1 MARSA
6 THHSTPTRDRADYAV
21 SREDLIMPGLAHRP
35 ANVAIATALTI
46 AGLVGLAPAQAA
58 ECTPGKT
65 KKIAFM
71 MKQQTA
77 FRYLH
82 ADMPFFKKT
91 VEAAGYEVIVQSA
104 ENDAQAQVGQAENVI
119 TQGVDAIVI
128 NPVDFNV
135 AAQIAEMANEAG
147 VPIASYNDLIT
158 GADQNAYIGRDARE
172 GGQIAAKAILAK
184 VPKGNYALIGGD
196 PGQTGATDMQA
207 GYHDVIDASVAKGDI
222 TIVMDQLAPG
232 WKTEPAQAFAEN
244 ALTQTDNKVHAFLV
258 SYDGESIGVMQA
270 VEGAGLPAGSI
281 PITGQDMELA
291 AMQAIVDGKMDGSV
305 WPAPDEMGIE
315 AGKVAIA
322 LAECKPV
329 EAAATIN
336 NGVRDMPWV
345 KTPIY
350 YVDQASIAD
359 FVCKHD
365 YWLPAD
371 EVYKNAPDKK
381 PICK

>member
-1 MARSA
+1 M
-6 THHSTPTRDRADYAV
+6 TRITGRRAA
-21 SREDLIMPGLAHRP
+21 LLMT
-35 ANVAIATALTI
+35 TALALTG
-46 AGLVGLAPAQAA
+46 ASGAALAQDA
-58 ECTPGKT
+58 CVPGT
-65 KKIAFM
+65 TGKIAFM

-82 ADMPFFKKT
+82 SDMPFFVKA
-91 VEAAGYEVIVQSA
+91 VEAAGYQVVVQSA
-104 ENDAQAQVGQAENVI
+104 ENDAQVQVGQAENVI

-135 AAQIAEMANEAG
+135 AAQIAEMANAAKI
-147 VPIASYNDLIT
+147 PIASYNDLIT

-207 GYHDVIDASVAKGDI
+207 GYHDIIDASVAKGDI
-222 TIVMDQLAPG
+222 VVVTDQLAPG

-244 ALTQTDNKVHAFLV
+244 ALTQTNNDVDAFLV

-270 VEGAGLPAGSI
+270 IEGAGLPAGSI
-281 PITGQDMELA
+281 PVTGEDMELA
-291 AMQAIVDGKMDGSV
+291 AMQAIVEGRMDGSV
-305 WPAPDEMGIE
+305 WPAPDEMGTA
-315 AGKVAIA
+315 AGEVAVA
-322 LAECKPV
+322 LAKCEKV
-329 EAAATIN
+329 EASAIIN

-350 YVDQASIAD
+350 YVDQSNIAE
-359 FVCKHD
+359 FVCSHD
-365 YWLPAD
+365 YWLPID
-371 EVYKNAPDKK
+371 DVYKNVPDKK
-381 PICK
+381 PVCK

>member
-1 MARSA
+1 MNTVRIANAR
-6 THHSTPTRDRADYAV
+6 
-21 SREDLIMPGLAHRP
+21 LAF
-35 ANVAIATALTI
+35 AGATALFAIGFTM
-46 AGLVGLAPAQAA
+46 PAHAA
-58 ECTPGKT
+58 DAAQCKPGAT
-65 KKIAFM
+65 KRIAFM

-91 VEAAGYEVIVQSA
+91 AEAAGYEVLVQSA
-104 ENDAQAQVGQAENVI
+104 ENDAQAQVSQAENII

-135 AAQIAEMANEAG
+135 AAQIAEMASTAHI
-147 VPIASYNDLIT
+147 PLASYNDLIT
-158 GADQNAYIGRDARE
+158 GADQVAYIGRDAKE
-172 GGQIAAKAILAK
+172 GGMIAAKAILAK

-207 GYHDVIDASVAKGDI
+207 GYHQIIDPSVKKGDI
-222 TIVMDQLAPG
+222 KIVMDQFAKG
-232 WKTEPAQAFAEN
+232 WKAEPAQAFAEN
-244 ALTQTDNKVHAFLV
+244 ALTQADNKVNAFLV
-258 SYDGESIGVMQA
+258 SYDGESLGVMQA
-270 VEGAGLPAGSI
+270 IEGAGLAAGSI
-281 PITGQDMELA
+281 PVTGQDMELA

-305 WPAPDEMGIE
+305 WPAPDEMGT
-315 AGKVAIA
+315 AAAKVAIA
-322 LAECKPV
+322 MAQCKPID
-329 EAAATIN
+329 AKDTIN

-365 YWLPAD
+365 YWLSAG
-371 EVYKNAPDKK
+371 EVYKNAPGKK
-381 PICK
+381 PTCK

>member
-1 MARSA
+1 M
-6 THHSTPTRDRADYAV
+6 TISTKRRLAIFAL
-21 SREDLIMPGLAHRP
+21 SSGLATLS
-35 ANVAIATALTI
+35 AGAAL
-46 AGLVGLAPAQAA
+46 AQDAA
-58 ECTPGKT
+58 CTPGTT

-82 ADMPFFKKT
+82 SDMPFFVKA
-91 VEAAGYEVIVQSA
+91 VEAEGYEVIVQSA
-104 ENDAQAQVGQAENVI
+104 ENDAQVQVGQAENVI

-135 AAQIAEMANEAG
+135 AAQIAEMANAAG

-158 GADQNAYIGRDARE
+158 GADQDAYIGRDARE

-196 PGQTGATDMQA
+196 PGQTGATDMQT
-207 GYHDVIDASVAKGDI
+207 GYHDIIDPSVAKGDI

-244 ALTQTDNKVHAFLV
+244 ALTQTNNDVDAFLV

-291 AMQAIVDGKMDGSV
+291 AMQAIVEGRMDGSV
-305 WPAPDEMGIE
+305 WPAPDEMGTA
-315 AGKVAIA
+315 AGKVAVA
-322 LAECKPV
+322 LAKCDKI
-329 EAAATIN
+329 EAGATID
-336 NGVRDMPWV
+336 NGVRQMPWV

-350 YVDQASIAD
+350 YVDQSNIAE
-359 FVCKHD
+359 FVCTHD

-371 EVYKNAPDKK
+371 EVYKNVPDKK
-381 PICK
+381 PVCK

>member
-1 MARSA
+1 MIGRKILSSSVATVALAAGFALSLSA
-6 THHSTPTRDRADYAV
+6 AW
-21 SREDLIMPGLAHRP
+21 
-35 ANVAIATALTI
+35 
-46 AGLVGLAPAQAA
+46 A
-58 ECTPGKT
+58 EGACTPGKT

-104 ENDAQAQVGQAENVI
+104 ENDAQVQVSQAENVI

-135 AAQIAEMANEAG
+135 AAQIADMANEAK

-158 GADQNAYIGRDARE
+158 GADQSAYIGRDARE
-172 GGQIAAKAILAK
+172 GGQIAARAILAK

-207 GYHDVIDASVAKGDI
+207 GYHDVIDASVTSGDI
-222 TIVMDQLAPG
+222 TVVMDQLAPG

-244 ALTQTDNKVHAFLV
+244 ALTQTDNQVHAFLV

-291 AMQAIVDGKMDGSV
+291 AMQAIVEGKMDGSV
-305 WPAPDEMGIE
+305 WPAPDEMGAE

-322 LAECKPV
+322 LANCEPV
-329 EAAATIN
+329 VAKDTIN

-350 YVDQASIAD
+350 YVDQSTIAD

-381 PICK
+381 PTCQ

>member
-1 MARSA
+1 MTLHTQRHATLLLSAAGLALLSA
-6 THHSTPTRDRADYAV
+6 TTAMAADA
-21 SREDLIMPGLAHRP
+21 
-35 ANVAIATALTI
+35 
-46 AGLVGLAPAQAA
+46 
-58 ECTPGKT
+58 CTPGTT

-82 ADMPFFKKT
+82 ADMPFFVKT
-91 VEAAGYEVIVQSA
+91 AEAAGYQVIVQSA
-104 ENDAQAQVGQAENVI
+104 ENDAQAQVSQAENVI

-135 AAQIAEMANEAG
+135 AAQIAEMATAAH
-147 VPIASYNDLIT
+147 VPLASYNDLIT
-158 GADQNAYIGRDARE
+158 GADQLAYIGRDARE
-172 GGQIAAKAILAK
+172 GGQIAAKAIIAK

-207 GYHDVIDASVAKGDI
+207 GYHDVIDEAIKKGDI
-222 TIVMDQLAPG
+222 TVVMDQLAPG

-244 ALTQTDNKVHAFLV
+244 ALTQTDNKVDAFLV
-258 SYDGESIGVMQA
+258 SYDGESIGVLQA
-270 VEGAGLPAGSI
+270 IEGAGLKAGSI
-281 PITGQDMELA
+281 PVTGQDMELA
-291 AMQAIVDGKMDGSV
+291 AMQAVVEGRMDGSV
-305 WPAPDEMGIE
+305 WPAPDEMGT
-315 AGKVAIA
+315 AAAKVAVAMAQCLPIDS
-322 LAECKPV
+322 KD
-329 EAAATIN
+329 TIN

-350 YVDQASIAD
+350 YVDQSAMAD
-359 FVCKHD
+359 FVCSHD

-371 EVYKNAPDKK
+371 DIYKNVPDKK

>member
-1 MARSA
+1 MCIAPRLLAFSLSLA
-6 THHSTPTRDRADYAV
+6 TSCVA
-21 SREDLIMPGLAHRP
+21 LGLAVP
-35 ANVAIATALTI
+35 
-46 AGLVGLAPAQAA
+46 AGLAA
-58 ECTPGKT
+58 DGQCTPGKT

-104 ENDAQAQVGQAENVI
+104 ENDAQVQVGQAENVI

-135 AAQIAEMANEAG
+135 AAQIADMANEAK

-207 GYHDVIDASVAKGDI
+207 GYHDVIDPSVAKGDI

-244 ALTQTDNKVHAFLV
+244 ALTQTDNQVHAFLV

-291 AMQAIVDGKMDGSV
+291 AMQAIVEGKMDGSV
-305 WPAPDEMGIE
+305 WPAPDEMGAE

-329 EAAATIN
+329 QAADTIN

-350 YVDQASIAD
+350 YVDQTSIAD
-359 FVCKHD
+359 FVCSHD
-365 YWLPAD
+365 YWLDID
-371 EVYKNAPDKK
+371 EVYKNVPDKK
-381 PICK
+381 PTCK

>member
-1 MARSA
+1 MNTVR
-6 THHSTPTRDRADYAV
+6 
-21 SREDLIMPGLAHRP
+21 IAHPRI
-35 ANVAIATALTI
+35 AFAGATALFAIGFTM
-46 AGLVGLAPAQAA
+46 PAHAA
-58 ECTPGKT
+58 DAAQCKPGAT
-65 KKIAFM
+65 KRIAFM

-91 VEAAGYEVIVQSA
+91 AEAAGYEVLVQSA
-104 ENDAQAQVGQAENVI
+104 ENDAQAQVSQAENII

-135 AAQIAEMANEAG
+135 AAQIAEMASTAHI
-147 VPIASYNDLIT
+147 PLASYNDLIT
-158 GADQNAYIGRDARE
+158 GADQVAYIGRDAKE
-172 GGQIAAKAILAK
+172 GGMIAAKAILAK

-207 GYHDVIDASVAKGDI
+207 GYHQIIDPSVKKGDI
-222 TIVMDQLAPG
+222 KIVMDQFAKG
-232 WKTEPAQAFAEN
+232 WKAEPAQAFAEN
-244 ALTQTDNKVHAFLV
+244 ALTQADNKVNAFLV
-258 SYDGESIGVMQA
+258 SYDGESLGVMQA
-270 VEGAGLPAGSI
+270 IEGAGLAAGSI
-281 PITGQDMELA
+281 PVTGQDMELA

-305 WPAPDEMGIE
+305 WPAPDEMGT
-315 AGKVAIA
+315 AAAKVAIA
-322 LAECKPV
+322 MAQCKPID
-329 EAAATIN
+329 AKDTIN

-365 YWLPAD
+365 YWLSAA
-371 EVYKNAPDKK
+371 EVYKNAPGKR
-381 PICK
+381 PTCK